1 MAQNQVDLVR
11 CFNRVFTQRI
21 GALDGAYLSRGR
33 SLGLS
38 RLLWVIEP
46 AGSEVRLLRAR
57 LGLNSAITLPMT
69 EDTARIPRI
78 CPSAAIP
85 GTGFSAG
92 GVVSGCHRR
101 GRENKLLGNSFLSQR
116 AARPCLRRSG
126 QKEGGG
132 PRSTTSHQ
140 LWKAGMWNALPG
152 RILKLIFTAPDV
164 RTVHG
169 TRHCTFELSSR
180 SLVQAARDVVARG

>member
-1 MAQNQVDLVR
+1 MPFSDYSQRMAQNQVDLVR
-11 CFNRVFTQRI
+11 RFNRVVTQRI
-21 GALDGAYLSRGR
+21 GALDDAYLSRGR

-38 RLLWVIEP
+38 RLLWEIEP

-57 LGLNSAITLPMT
+57 LGLDSAITLPMT

-78 CPSAAIP
+78 CPSAALP

-126 QKEGGG
+126 QK
-132 PRSTTSHQ
+132 
-140 LWKAGMWNALPG
+140 
-152 RILKLIFTAPDV
+152 
-164 RTVHG
+164 
-169 TRHCTFELSSR
+169 TRGVGNR
-180 SLVQAARDVVARG
+180 RQIAAAFHATI

>member
-1 MAQNQVDLVR
+1 MPFSDYSQRMAQNQVDLVR
-11 CFNRVFTQRI
+11 RFNRVVTQRI
-21 GALDGAYLSRGR
+21 GALDDAYLSRGR

-38 RLLWVIEP
+38 RLLWEIEP

-57 LGLNSAITLPMT
+57 LGLNSAVTLPMT

-78 CPSAAIP
+78 CPSAALP

-126 QKEGGG
+126 HKKRG
-132 PRSTTSHQ
+132 
-140 LWKAGMWNALPG
+140 AGN
-152 RILKLIFTAPDV
+152 RRQI
-164 RTVHG
+164 
-169 TRHCTFELSSR
+169 
-180 SLVQAARDVVARG
+180 AAAFHATI